1 MQAAVDSSL
10 PHVFSAAELAR
21 ATRTSLAEVQA
32 WIEAG
37 AIRALPV
44 GDGVTWLT
52 RDEALRA
59 GRAVLDRT
67 IASQVKVG
75 ADGNALFAAKSGNA
89 ALGRLRTPLVVS
101 STAHVALFAAL
112 IVIASLG
119 LGGASA
125 ITESRLDPDPLRLV
139 YLALPGEGGGGGGGG
154 LKQLAPPPKAQ
165 RKGTAH
171 IDSPVPAPPPPPAPE
186 PPKADPPPPPE
197 PVKAPVAEVAA
208 SPETRDGQIAP
219 APPVSSR
226 GSGDQ
231 GGVGTGAGTGI
242 GEGKGPGI
250 GEGDGGGTGGGP
262 FRPGSGIE
270 PPSIRHEVKPDY
282 TEDARRRNIRGDVL
296 MEIVVKRDGTVGDV
310 RVLRGLAYGLDE
322 RAVEAVKQWSFN
334 PATRKGVPVD
344 VLVEVAME
352 FRLR

>member
-1 MQAAVDSSL
+1 
-10 PHVFSAAELAR
+10 
-21 ATRTSLAEVQA
+21 
-32 WIEAG
+32 
-37 AIRALPV
+37 
-44 GDGVTWLT
+44 
-52 RDEALRA
+52 
-59 GRAVLDRT
+59 
-67 IASQVKVG
+67 
-75 ADGNALFAAKSGNA
+75 
-89 ALGRLRTPLVVS
+89 
-101 STAHVALFAAL
+101 
-112 IVIASLG
+112 
-119 LGGASA
+119 
-125 ITESRLDPDPLRLV
+125 
-139 YLALPGEGGGGGGGG
+139 
-154 LKQLAPPPKAQ
+154 
-165 RKGTAH
+165 
-171 IDSPVPAPPPPPAPE
+171 
-186 PPKADPPPPPE
+186 
-197 PVKAPVAEVAA
+197 VKAPVAEVAA

-219 APPVSSR
+219 APPVDSR

-282 TEDARRRNIRGDVL
+282 TEEARRRNVRGDVL

-310 RVLRGLAYGLDE
+310 RVLRGLGLGLDE